1 MLTLVWRHGLHAA
14 AVGFDDFTAQPTPRA
29 DFHARSPAIEHLRAA
44 QAREPGR
51 VFGFQSHLFPGW
63 TGVYGLEA
71 VHGPD
76 ALVNPALRDLLGASG
91 VERQWDWR
99 LYAEAKDAGAVRPF
113 LDALN
118 VRHYVDRGGDARAL
132 AAHLRPEL
140 AADLEVYSSPTAWPR
155 AFFCP
160 EVIDYQ
166 GAPELV
172 ARIRASAGR
181 PFAAV
186 ERSDGAAVAA
196 VAKVARATGAAPA
209 EPASHYQLGP
219 NATSFLVRARQPGV
233 VVLTEAN
240 WPRDFRATVNGR
252 ATPVIR
258 VNHAFLGLVLD
269 GPGEYRVTFRH
280 WPRDL
285 SRNLSLCLLGA
296 LLLAGTV
303 WLGRRGPTTSPR

>member
-1 MLTLVWRHGLHAA
+1 
-14 AVGFDDFTAQPTPRA
+14 
-29 DFHARSPAIEHLRAA
+29 
-44 QAREPGR
+44 
-51 VFGFQSHLFPGW
+51 
-63 TGVYGLEA
+63 
-71 VHGPD
+71 
-76 ALVNPALRDLLGASG
+76 
-91 VERQWDWR
+91 
-99 LYAEAKDAGAVRPF
+99 
-113 LDALN
+113 

-166 GAPELV
+166 GAPDLV